1 MYKLK
6 EYMPKIKS
14 LIFAA
19 LALIS
24 TVGYADNQP
33 KNTDNMVDNT
43 MHMVMQKYAIPG
55 AAVILYKDGSVH
67 QYYYGVS
74 KSKSN
79 NKVNNK
85 TIFELGSISK
95 TFTALLLAQ
104 QINNGKMQFDD
115 KVTNYLDDGES
126 ASAGMKQ
133 VTLLELASYTSS
145 LPYNA
150 TDIAYNA
157 SDSDKNQKALNKF
170 IHSWVAPYPP
180 GSQELY
186 SNLGFS
192 ILGMAL
198 ADHAASDL
206 SDVMQH
212 NILTPLG
219 MSSSFMTIPENFNQY
234 YSHGYTASGA
244 PSRSPNE
251 GLFGGSWAMKSSA
264 DDMTKYLEASIGL
277 SEAPSSIVAAM
288 KIAQTPYFEFPSG
301 KKQVGLAWTMVP
313 LDKVTT
319 AELLKVE
326 PLKPRK
332 TTPNDITRIKS
343 PEYNSHALIEK
354 TGSTNGFRA
363 YIAVIPDQKTGVVI
377 LTNRFVYDSNIIQ
390 HTGREILLS
399 Q

>member
-1 MYKLK
+1 
-6 EYMPKIKS
+6 MPKIKL
-14 LIFAA
+14 LILAA
-19 LALIS
+19 LTLFA
-24 TVGYADNQP
+24 TTGFADNQV
-33 KNTDNMVDNT
+33 NTTDTMVNTT
-43 MHMVMQKYAIPG
+43 MHNLMQKYAIPG
-55 AAVILYKDGSVH
+55 AAVILYKDGTMH
-67 QYYYGVS
+67 QYYYGVT
-74 KSKSN
+74 KTKSN
-79 NKVNNK
+79 NKVDNK

-104 QINNGKMQFDD
+104 QVNSGKMQLDD
-115 KVTNYLDDGES
+115 KVTSYLDNGES
-126 ASAGMKQ
+126 TSASMKQ
-133 VTLLELASYTSS
+133 ITLLELASYTSS

-157 SDSDKNQKALNKF
+157 SDSDKNQKALSKF
-170 IHSWVAPYPP
+170 MHTWVAPYIP
-180 GSQELY
+180 GTQELY

-198 ADHAASDL
+198 ADPSGNDL
-206 SDVMQH
+206 SDVIQQ
-212 NILTPLG
+212 NILNPLG
-219 MSSSFMTIPENFNQY
+219 MSSSFMTIPENFNQL
-234 YSHGYTASGA
+234 YSHGYTATGA

-251 GLFGGSWAMKSSA
+251 GLFGGSWAMKSSS

-277 SEAPSSIVAAM
+277 AEAPASIVAAM
-288 KIAQTPYFEFPSG
+288 KTAQTGYFEFPSA

-332 TTPNDITRIKS
+332 VTPNTITRIKS
-343 PEYNSHALIEK
+343 PQYNPHALIEK